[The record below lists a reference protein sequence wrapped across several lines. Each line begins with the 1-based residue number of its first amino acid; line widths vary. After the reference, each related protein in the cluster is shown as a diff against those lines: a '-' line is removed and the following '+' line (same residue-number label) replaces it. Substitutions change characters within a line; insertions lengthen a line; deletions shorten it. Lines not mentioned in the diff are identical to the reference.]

1 MIASALLKPGDHIV
15 VVRPNYATN
24 IETPRAIGCDISF
37 IDLKFED
44 GFRLD
49 LGKVAAEPF
58 VDTFKKRRRTNN
70 VRRCSRAQRYLPGKR
85 LAPRS

>member
-1 MIASALLKPGDHIV
+1 MLVTAGAAGALFIIASALLKPGDHIV
-15 VVRPNYATN
+15 VVRPDCATN

-49 LGKVAAEPF
+49 LGKVAAAIRPG
-58 VDTFKKRRRTNN
+58 TNTWSPTPTT
-70 VRRCSRAQRYLPGKR
+70 RPA
-85 LAPRS
+85 